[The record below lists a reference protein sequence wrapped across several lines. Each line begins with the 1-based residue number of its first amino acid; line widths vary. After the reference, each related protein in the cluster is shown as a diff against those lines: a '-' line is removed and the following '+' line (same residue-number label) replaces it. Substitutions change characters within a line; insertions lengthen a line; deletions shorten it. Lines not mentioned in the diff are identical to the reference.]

1 MKARVKAT
9 GEIIE
14 VKEGTQIIFKD
25 GSIGLGFRTDNGEI
39 LNDYQLD
46 FKDVTQEKT
55 DVKEKS
61 LPKDEPDYWDKL
73 KHQYAGMAMQ
83 GILSNN
89 DLLTALCD
97 GNKEVPISKIV
108 LDNAD
113 IIATAL
119 VNRFKEEEK

>member
-9 GEIIE
+9 GEIVDVSRLVDKYIM
-14 VKEGTQIIFKD
+14 TNHPH
-25 GSIGLGFRTDNGEI
+25 SITFDTDE
-39 LNDYQLD
+39 LD
-46 FKDVTQEKT
+46 FEF
-55 DVKEKS
+55 
-61 LPKDEPDYWDKL
+61 EPDYWDKL

-89 DLLTALCD
+89 NLLTALCN
-97 GNKEVPISKIV
+97 GNKEVLICKKVS
-108 LDNAD
+108 DNAD

>member
-1 MKARVKAT
+1 MKARVKET

-14 VKEGTQIIFKD
+14 LIDVVYDENGNEY
-25 GSIGLGFRTDNGEI
+25 FREDLEI
-39 LNDYQLD
+39 LN
-46 FKDVTQEKT
+46 
-55 DVKEKS
+55 
-61 LPKDEPDYWDKL
+61 EPDYWEKL

-89 DLLTALCD
+89 DLLTTLCD

-108 LDNAD
+108 LNNAD

-119 VNRFKEEEK
+119 VNRLKEEEK